1 MFPAERI
8 IPSSTLYFFID
19 YCFEGNLPSGGKT
32 LLPLITEDEVLL
44 LGKPY
49 AEWAKAPWSNTSSDL
64 TGRLLNTP
72 DNLCIEVPR
81 RISCMRARLFEGM
94 TPMSGGQWKARK
106 LDDTKNWQSVFEFLF
121 DIIQTFTWLG
131 DPDTQRL
138 MKDSFNHIA
147 RELETFERAA
157 NERREE
163 KGVQTKLDMRALWLD
178 YIKSLFNTMV
188 TRTHSFFQTSVKTT
202 IAKARAEYNT
212 SVDQSGDANSHAE
225 AKRCGEIWSDLE
237 RLLLRADAY
246 IMMPLDGYLGF
257 TASPD
262 DTKVVGSLF
271 PLPFRWDQQE
281 ELAAARP
288 WPLAEEFQD
297 DPTMLYH
304 DRSKF
309 LAVLDE
315 THSNNDHVR
324 QVQRGNPMPLQ
335 REPWINIIHSR
346 TQWSLSRG
354 GPKDQK
360 WGFVGYMLTH
370 KPSHEQWEAFLSKL
384 YTEFHQSGQGVEG
397 FGSVKQNM
405 ESNGTSIQLCI
416 F

>member
-1 MFPAERI
+1 V

-19 YCFEGNLPSGGKT
+19 FCFEGNLPSGGKT
-32 LLPLITEDEVLL
+32 QFPLITEDEVLL

-72 DNLCIEVPR
+72 DHLCVELPR
-81 RISCMRARLFEGM
+81 RIACMRARLFEGM
-94 TPMSGGQWKARK
+94 TPMSEGQWKARK
-106 LDDTKNWQSVFEFLF
+106 LDDTKNWQNVFEFLF

-131 DPDTQRL
+131 DPDVQKL
-138 MKDSFNHIA
+138 MKDCFNHIA
-147 RELETFERAA
+147 DEVRTFESAA
-157 NERREE
+157 NARREE
-163 KGVQTKLDMRALWLD
+163 KGIQTKLDMRGLWLD

-188 TRTHSFFQTSVKTT
+188 VRTHNFFRISVKTT
-202 IAKARAEYNT
+202 IAKARAEYNAY
-212 SVDQSGDANSHAE
+212 VDQNGDANSLAE

-246 IMMPLDGYLGF
+246 IMMPLDGYFGF
-257 TASPD
+257 TASPS
-262 DTKVVGSLF
+262 DTKVVGSMF
-271 PLPFRWDQQE
+271 PLPFRWDQQQD
-281 ELAAARP
+281 LAAERP
-288 WPLAEEFQD
+288 WPLASQNQD
-297 DPTMLYH
+297 DPTLLYQ

-315 THSNNDHVR
+315 SLDNHDHVR
-324 QVQRGNPMPLQ
+324 QVLRGDSIPLQ

-360 WGFVGYMLTH
+360 WGFVAYMLTH

-384 YTEFHQSGQGVEG
+384 YTEFHQSGQGIEG

-405 ESNGTSIQLCI
+405 ESKFTSIQ
-416 F
+416 FNRY

>member
-1 MFPAERI
+1 M
-8 IPSSTLYFFID
+8 
-19 YCFEGNLPSGGKT
+19 
-32 LLPLITEDEVLL
+32 LL

-72 DNLCIEVPR
+72 DHLCVELPR
-81 RISCMRARLFEGM
+81 RIACMRARLFEGM
-94 TPMSGGQWKARK
+94 TPMSEGQWKARK
-106 LDDTKNWQSVFEFLF
+106 LDNTNNWQSVFEFLF

-131 DPDTQRL
+131 DPDIQKL
-138 MKDSFNHIA
+138 MKDCFNHIA
-147 RELETFERAA
+147 DEVRTFESAA
-157 NERREE
+157 NARREE
-163 KGVQTKLDMRALWLD
+163 NGVQTKLDMRGLWLD

-188 TRTHSFFQTSVKTT
+188 VRTHNFFRISVKTT
-202 IAKARAEYNT
+202 IAKARAEYNAY
-212 SVDQSGDANSHAE
+212 VDQHGDANSLAE

-246 IMMPLDGYLGF
+246 IMMPLDGYFGF
-257 TASPD
+257 TASPS
-262 DTKVVGSLF
+262 DTKVVGSMF
-271 PLPFRWDQQE
+271 PLPFRWDQQQD
-281 ELAAARP
+281 LAAERP
-288 WPLAEEFQD
+288 WPLASQNQD
-297 DPTMLYH
+297 DPTLLYQ

-315 THSNNDHVR
+315 SLDNHNHVR
-324 QVQRGNPMPLQ
+324 QVLRGDSIPLQ

-360 WGFVGYMLTH
+360 WGFVAYMLTH

-384 YTEFHQSGQGVEG
+384 YTEFHQSGQGIEG

-405 ESNGTSIQLCI
+405 ESKITSIQ
-416 F
+416 FNRY